1 MSLLE
6 REKNGEI
13 KLVENLGLRNARQL
27 SVWRE
32 RHQRR
37 RRRRWFRRRRR
48 RRRVD
53 RSELDER
60 LLDPQR

>member
-48 RRRVD
+48 VD

>member
-48 RRRVD
+48 RVD